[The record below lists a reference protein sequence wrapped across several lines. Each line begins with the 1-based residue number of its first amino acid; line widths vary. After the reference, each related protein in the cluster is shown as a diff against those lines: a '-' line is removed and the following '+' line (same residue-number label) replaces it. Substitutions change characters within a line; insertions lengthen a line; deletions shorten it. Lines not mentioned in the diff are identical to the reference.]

1 MLKRDLSPKNLASAR
16 SGWSSGTMGPSF
28 EDSWVVAYVGIWRIW
43 PNLVFSIGLVGIGG
57 GGG

>member
-1 MLKRDLSPKNLASAR
+1 
-16 SGWSSGTMGPSF
+16 MGPSF

-57 GGG
+57 VEVMGGRGRG